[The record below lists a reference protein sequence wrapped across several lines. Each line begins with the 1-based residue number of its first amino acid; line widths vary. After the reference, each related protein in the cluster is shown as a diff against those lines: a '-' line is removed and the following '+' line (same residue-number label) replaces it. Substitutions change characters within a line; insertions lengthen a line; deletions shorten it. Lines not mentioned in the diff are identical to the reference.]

1 MPLKMC
7 SFELIRTKNELCGYF
22 FETRIILQSR
32 PSLLKKGIC
41 FVNASQTA
49 SCLTFV
55 YGPLLECIW
64 AWCKKKLSGGCC
76 MIARFWVN
84 LQTKPFA
91 HDNAKI
97 EYSITKSRQ
106 NRFSLVILVSGCAS
120 TTYCGSSFLFWLS
133 QKPIV
138 HISDIPTL
146 NLGNTEYWLYLDSC
160 NLNEKDMSSKKTKP
174 MFMWKR
180 IFMWRWTNLLH
191 IRQTHFKTFG
201 TWCISEV
208 CLAMKSS
215 NIVVYFFFS
224 LSERTYELKKNDK
237 SSFVWFCSF
246 TYESQ

>member
-106 NRFSLVILVSGCAS
+106 NRFSLVILVSA
-120 TTYCGSSFLFWLS
+120 
-133 QKPIV
+133 V
-138 HISDIPTL
+138 H
-146 NLGNTEYWLYLDSC
+146 
-160 NLNEKDMSSKKTKP
+160 
-174 MFMWKR
+174 R
-180 IFMWRWTNLLH
+180 LH
-191 IRQTHFKTFG
+191 T
-201 TWCISEV
+201 
-208 CLAMKSS
+208 
-215 NIVVYFFFS
+215 VVPRFFFD
-224 LSERTYELKKNDK
+224 YPKNQLYIYQI
-237 SSFVWFCSF
+237 F
-246 TYESQ
+246 QL